1 MLAAV
6 SGALAQDS
14 INIGALSLGR
24 ASKGSNA
31 ITAVAV
37 DRKLSREEIKN
48 IQGMDGVKALRFIS
62 LS

>member
-1 MLAAV
+1 LAKE
-6 SGALAQDS
+6 S

-37 DRKLSREEIKN
+37 DRKLSQEETQN